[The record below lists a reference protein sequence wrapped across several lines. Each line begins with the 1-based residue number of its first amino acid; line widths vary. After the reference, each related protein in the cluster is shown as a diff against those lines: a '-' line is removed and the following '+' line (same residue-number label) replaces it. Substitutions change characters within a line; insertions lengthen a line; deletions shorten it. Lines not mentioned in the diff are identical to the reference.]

1 MRAAARARRRMA
13 ADRGA
18 TARRASLSLCVTDS
32 MNDSSHPIRVD
43 EPMPHRKVIR
53 SWITP
58 FGERVIARSI
68 VLLAVEYL
76 LLFAAFA
83 GALLAASGIVK
94 IVCGMAAGFI
104 TGRLFIIGHDA
115 CHQSL
120 TPNHRLN
127 RWLGRIAF
135 LPSLTPYSLWEVGHN
150 VVHHGYTN
158 LKGFDF
164 VWAPLTPGE
173 YAALSPARRLLDR
186 IYRSGWA
193 PGLYYLVE
201 IWWLRMYFPAKAYLG
216 ASRPIF
222 RRDCLLVTGFA
233 ALWIGAVVWI
243 AAATRQSMPLLLVT
257 GVAVPFLF
265 WCSMIGFVVYVH
277 HTDPRISWHANRAEW
292 SRAAPFVSTTLHL
305 TFPFGIGG
313 LLHHIMEHTAHHVD
327 MSIPLYGL
335 KDAQAKLE
343 AMLPGRIVVQRFS
356 WCWYFDT
363 ARRCKLYD
371 TDRKR
376 WTDYRGRAT
385 SDAHLR
391 ADAPMADRRAAWAG
405 RRVTRAAARL
415 VVSG

>member
-1 MRAAARARRRMA
+1 MRAAARALRRMA
-13 ADRGA
+13 ANRGA

-68 VLLAVEYL
+68 VLLAVDYL

-222 RRDCLLVTGFA
+222 RRDCLLVTG
-233 ALWIGAVVWI
+233 
-243 AAATRQSMPLLLVT
+243 
-257 GVAVPFLF
+257 VAVPFLF

-356 WCWYFDT
+356 WRWYFDT

-391 ADAPMADRRAAWAG
+391 ADAPMAEQRPIDAPHGPGGA
-405 RRVTRAAARL
+405 
-415 VVSG
+415 